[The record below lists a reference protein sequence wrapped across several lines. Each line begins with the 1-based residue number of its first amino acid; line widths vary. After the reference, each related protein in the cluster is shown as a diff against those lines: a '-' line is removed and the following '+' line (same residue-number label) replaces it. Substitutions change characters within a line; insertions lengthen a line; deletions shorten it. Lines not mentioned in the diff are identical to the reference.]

1 MDEAIRYQLV
11 TDRDGGASGPCVLAG
26 PSCDSADVLYE
37 KRPVDLPLDLRSGD
51 RMIIRNCGAYTSSYS
66 SVGFNGFPP
75 LDVVVI

>member
-1 MDEAIRYQLV
+1 M
-11 TDRDGGASGPCVLAG
+11 GPCILAG

-37 KRPVDLPLDLRSGD
+37 KRPVNLPLTLKAGD
-51 RMIIRNCGAYTSSYS
+51 KIVIRNTGAYTTSYS